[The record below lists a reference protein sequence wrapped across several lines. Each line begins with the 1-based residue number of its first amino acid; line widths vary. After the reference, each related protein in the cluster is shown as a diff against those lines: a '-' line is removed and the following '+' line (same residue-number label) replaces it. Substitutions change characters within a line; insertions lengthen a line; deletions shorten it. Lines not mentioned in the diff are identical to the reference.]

1 MKNVL
6 SKTVLILLF
15 IHVCILIRL
24 SESETLSVLV
34 NGDQIGKERRDD
46 ILEQKKQNWI
56 IMRMLKIYKNNP
68 KDFVH
73 GVKKQRD
80 RFIG

>member
-1 MKNVL
+1 ME
-6 SKTVLILLF
+6 TGTF
-15 IHVCILIRL
+15 IHVCILMRL

-73 GVKKQRD
+73 GVKKQRG
-80 RFIG
+80 RFVG

>member
-6 SKTVLILLF
+6 SKTVLILLLT
-15 IHVCILIRL
+15 HVCISICLP
-24 SESETLSVLV
+24 ESDTKSFLV
-34 NGDQIGKERRDD
+34 NGGQKEKMKRDD

-56 IMRMLKIYKNNP
+56 IIKMLKIYKNNP

-73 GVKKQRD
+73 GVKKQRG

>member
-46 ILEQKKQNWI
+46 ILEQKEQNWI

-73 GVKKQRD
+73 GVKKQRG
-80 RFIG
+80 RFVG